1 MIRRPPRSTLFPYTT
16 LFRSAVGLASR
27 RYHRMEPTFLEC
39 TCGPDPHSGHAQTL
53 RPVPARHDHRV
64 PPHRRRRTD
73 ENRELKSV
81 QARNQ
86 TRDRCCI
93 FRRQDLDGGKENRVC
108 ACGADSLGK
117 RPSVLPRASDH
128 DTAARER
135 SRAHDKDARIASAPR
150 ARSFA
155 ASISPSFSGVAIG
168 PLNSA
173 RSTLLPSGIATRPR
187 RRISAPFATAY
198 AASGSWQSPDNAR
211 LSARSASTQA
221 DVSKSPR
228 GASRCRS
235 SPWSSRHSITS
246 APCPGA
252 GKLCSGSSIARIR
265 AARPSRLSPAAAST
279 IAWHSPRSSFARRVS
294 RLPRRGFTFSA
305 GWRSRNC
312 ASRRRLEVPMM
323 LPGGKASRLALRF
336 DTRQS
341 RGSSLEVIAARQK
354 PSGRRIGTSFA
365 ECTARSARPSSSAA
379 SSSLTKRPLPP
390 IWASGRSTIRSPR
403 VVIPRMLTS
412 QFGYRRL
419 SSPATCSA
427 CHIASRLLRDAMTI
441 RSEPRLNSCS
451 LAYQGLDLRPLP
463 AAHRQFFLKTLQE
476 NRPSALVFG
485 LRTALK
491 AADQSPRHETIAMNP
506 HEHAAEF
513 LLEPGKRLF
522 DQVLAGAGAHC
533 DVLEL
538 RSEVNH
544 IRDPDEGHA
553 PALCNAEVPPRSRI
567 DALEHPA

>member
-1 MIRRPPRSTLFPYTT
+1 M
-16 LFRSAVGLASR
+16 V
-27 RYHRMEPTFLEC
+27 
-39 TCGPDPHSGHAQTL
+39 
-53 RPVPARHDHRV
+53 
-64 PPHRRRRTD
+64 
-73 ENRELKSV
+73 
-81 QARNQ
+81 
-86 TRDRCCI
+86 
-93 FRRQDLDGGKENRVC
+93 
-108 ACGADSLGK
+108 GK
-117 RPSVLPRASDH
+117 R
-128 DTAARER
+128 
-135 SRAHDKDARIASAPR
+135 IGSAPR
-150 ARSFA
+150 SRSFA
-155 ASISPSFSGVAIG
+155 ASISPSSSGAAIG

-173 RSTLLPSGIATRPR
+173 RTTLLPSGIATRPR
-187 RRISAPFATAY
+187 RRISPPFVAAY
-198 AASGSWQSPDNAR
+198 AASGSWQSPDKAR
-211 LSARSASTQA
+211 LSARSARTQA
-221 DVSKSPR
+221 EVSESPSGVSRRCSSPR
-228 GASRCRS
+228 S
-235 SPWSSRHSITS
+235 SWHSITS

-252 GKLCSGSSIARIR
+252 GRHCSGSSIARIR
-265 AARPSRLSPAAAST
+265 AERPSRLSPAAAST
-279 IAWHSPRSSFARRVS
+279 TAWHSPRSSFASRVS
-294 RLPRRGFTFSA
+294 RLPRRGFTCS
-305 GWRSRNC
+305 
-312 ASRRRLEVPMM
+312 P
-323 LPGGKASRLALRF
+323 
-336 DTRQS
+336 
-341 RGSSLEVIAARQK
+341 
-354 PSGRRIGTSFA
+354 GRRIGTSFA